1 MIHQTLCNPYIT
13 PHLRPQEGQ
22 FFVGRSNQSSFY
34 QTKTS
39 NYVSSCIAISRFF
52 IAFMLETDASGVGIG
67 AVLREKNHP
76 IAFFSRKLT
85 PHMQKQSTYVHELF
99 VVTSAVS
106 KF

>member
-1 MIHQTLCNPYIT
+1 
-13 PHLRPQEGQ
+13 
-22 FFVGRSNQSSFY
+22 
-34 QTKTS
+34 
-39 NYVSSCIAISRFF
+39 
-52 IAFMLETDASGVGIG
+52 MLETDASGVGIG